1 MAESDVDELWVFA
14 KFVVA
19 DHVEHF
25 DAASDGGA
33 DEEFVAFGREL
44 NALTHSLGFQCVKQP
59 WWVRRYVEDNYAIM
73 IPVQRGGHS
82 HFTVRVK
89 GKALRAIR
97 NLFDHCIDNGF
108 FQGQIS
114 DQNVGVVDAVSERSL
129 AD

>member
-19 DHVEHF
+19 DHVEYL
-25 DAASDGGA
+25 DTAGDGGA
-33 DEEFVAFGREL
+33 DEEFVAFGCEL
-44 NALTHSLGFQCVKQP
+44 NALTHSLGVQCVKQP
-59 WWVRRYVEDNYAIM
+59 WWVGGDVEDNNAIM
-73 IPVQRGGHS
+73 IPVQRGGHC
-82 HFTVRVK
+82 HFTVGVK

-97 NLFDHCIDNGF
+97 DLFNHRIDDGF

-114 DQNVGVVDAVSERSL
+114 DQDVGVVDAVSKRPL